1 MGIINFRPSAS
12 LPEAEVE
19 SLYRLDEQ
27 LKLVRIG
34 TLQNH
39 RGFPIVM
46 GALATRKGVV
56 ERAAY
61 SRASIVMLVAI
72 AGTSFNAVR
81 KVLVVHLR
89 RWI

>member
-1 MGIINFRPSAS
+1 M
-12 LPEAEVE
+12 PEAEVE

-46 GALATRKGVV
+46 GALATRKGVCPV

-61 SRASIVMLVAI
+61 RRASIVMLVAI
-72 AGTSFNAVR
+72 AGTSFNAGR